1 MVKATK
7 TAKRMG
13 RPPKD
18 RGDLRTERIAMRAHP
33 DLLSHLNDLAR
44 RAGIVRSVYIER
56 ILIGYVNDLYG
67 EEVLDAIGKEIPD
80 AAPAPGRLKHLRTPH
95 RDRER
100 DRVLHDDVMPSTT
113 SAHPSR
119 RFKR

>member
-1 MVKATK
+1 MVKAAK

-18 RGDLRTERIAMRAHP
+18 VGDLRTERIAMRAHP

-80 AAPAPGRLKHLRTPH
+80 GGPAPSGRLKRLQMPH
-95 RDRER
+95 RDR

-113 SAHPSR
+113 NAHPAR

>member
-1 MVKATK
+1 MVKGAK

-18 RGDLRTERIAMRAHP
+18 IGDLRTERIAMRAHP

-56 ILIGYVNDLYG
+56 ILVGYVNSVYG
-67 EEVLDAIGKEIPD
+67 EEVLDPIGREIPPYGPKGSD
-80 AAPAPGRLKHLRTPH
+80 SPKAMGPRPENR
-95 RDRER
+95 
-100 DRVLHDDVMPSTT
+100 RVLRDDVMPATASP
-113 SAHPSR
+113 HVPHF
-119 RFKR
+119 FKRR